1 MSCSIY
7 MLSDMST
14 PFSPKP
20 LRFSLTL
27 WSAWWRALA
36 PLRPACSRTATFLWL
51 AALLAALCILPDL
64 VRGYQLAARLGPA
77 PLLLLQPPALLPL
90 RRPQPGNPH
99 PALVPGAV
107 AIAAAAYCPGGFPP
121 RGPGRW
127 PQTSQGGTPDARGQ
141 IPPSGIGLQLQSR
154 VHHGAQPPGGGAA
167 GARSGDHLGDAG
179 GGPHSRGR
187 SLV

>member
-51 AALLAALCILPDL
+51 AALLAALCIRPDL
-64 VRGYQLAARLGPA
+64 AGVTM
-77 PLLLLQPPALLPL
+77 
-90 RRPQPGNPH
+90 
-99 PALVPGAV
+99 